1 MTLNERRI
9 GDITVLD
16 LKGRLV
22 LEDGDAVLRTRVNE
36 LVEQGRTKVVLNLK
50 DVIYIDS
57 CGVGVLIA
65 KLVSMRNKGG
75 DLRLLNLT
83 DRSRRL
89 LEISQLLNVF
99 AIYQN
104 EPEAIGSFTDQ
115 TSA

>member
-22 LEDGDAVLRTRVNE
+22 LEDGDAVLRSRVNE
-36 LVEQGRTKVVLNLK
+36 LVEQGRNKVLLNLK
-50 DVIYIDS
+50 DVTYIDS

-83 DRSRRL
+83 DRSHRL
-89 LEISQLLNVF
+89 MEISQLLNVF
-99 AIYQN
+99 AIFES
-104 EPEAIGSFTDQ
+104 EPDAVSSFMDQ
-115 TSA
+115 TRA

>member
-9 GDITVLD
+9 GNVTVLD

-22 LEDGDAVLRTRVNE
+22 LEDGDAVLRARVNE
-36 LVEQGRTKVVLNLK
+36 LIEQDRTQIVLNLK
-50 DVIYIDS
+50 DITYIDS

-83 DRSRRL
+83 ERSRRL
-89 LEISQLLNVF
+89 MEISQLLNVF
-99 AIYQN
+99 AIYES
-104 EPEAIGSFTDQ
+104 EPEAVSSFMDQ
-115 TSA
+115 TRA

>member
-9 GDITVLD
+9 GDVTVLD

-83 DRSRRL
+83 ERSHRL

-99 AIYQN
+99 AIYKD
-104 EPEAIGSFTDQ
+104 EPEAVHSFMDQ

>member
-9 GDITVLD
+9 GNVTVLD

-22 LEDGDAVLRTRVNE
+22 LEDGDAVLRARVNE
-36 LVEQGRTKVVLNLK
+36 LIEQDRTQIVLNLK
-50 DVIYIDS
+50 DITYIDS

-65 KLVSMRNKGG
+65 KLVSIRNKGG

-83 DRSRRL
+83 ERSRRL
-89 LEISQLLNVF
+89 MEISQLLNVF
-99 AIYQN
+99 AIFDS
-104 EPEAIGSFTDQ
+104 ESEALSSFMDQ

>member
-9 GDITVLD
+9 GDITLLD

-22 LEDGDAVLRTRVNE
+22 LEDGDALLRTRINE
-36 LVEQGRTKVVLNLK
+36 LIEQGRLRLVLNLK
-50 DVIYIDS
+50 EVTYVDS

-83 DRSRRL
+83 ERSRRL
-89 LEISQLLNVF
+89 MEISQLLNVF
-99 AIYQN
+99 AIFDA
-104 EPEAIGSFTDQ
+104 ESDAVASFVDQ
-115 TSA
+115 TGA

>member
-9 GDITVLD
+9 GDVTVLD

-22 LEDGDAVLRTRVNE
+22 LEDGDAALRARVNE
-36 LVEQGRTKVVLNLK
+36 LIEQDRTQIVLNLK
-50 DVIYIDS
+50 DITYIDS

-65 KLVSMRNKGG
+65 KLVSIRNKGG

-83 DRSRRL
+83 ERSRRL
-89 LEISQLLNVF
+89 MEISQLLNVF
-99 AIYQN
+99 AIFDS
-104 EPEAIGSFTDQ
+104 ESEALSSFMDQ

>member
-9 GDITVLD
+9 GDVTLLD

-36 LVEQGRTKVVLNLK
+36 LIEQDRTQVVLNLK
-50 DVIYIDS
+50 DITYIDS

-83 DRSRRL
+83 ERSRRL
-89 LEISQLLNVF
+89 MEISQLLNVF
-99 AIYQN
+99 AIF
-104 EPEAIGSFTDQ
+104 ESEAEAISSFMDQ
-115 TSA
+115 TGA

>member
-9 GDITVLD
+9 GEITVLD

-22 LEDGDAVLRTRVNE
+22 LEDGDAVLRSRVNE
-36 LVEQGRTKVVLNLK
+36 LVEQGRNKVLLNLK
-50 DVIYIDS
+50 DVTYIDS

-83 DRSRRL
+83 ERSRRL

-99 AIYQN
+99 AIYRD
-104 EPEAIGSFTDQ
+104 EAEAIGSFMDQ

>member
-9 GDITVLD
+9 GDVTVLD
-16 LKGRLV
+16 MKGRLV

-36 LVEQGRTKVVLNLK
+36 LLEQGRSKVVLNLK
-50 DVIYIDS
+50 DVTYIDS

-75 DLRLLNLT
+75 DLRLINLT
-83 DRSRRL
+83 ERSRRL

-99 AIYQN
+99 AIYQD
-104 EPEAIGSFTDQ
+104 EPQAIDSFMDQ

>member
-9 GDITVLD
+9 GNVTVLD

-22 LEDGDAVLRTRVNE
+22 LEDGDAVLRARVNE
-36 LVEQGRTKVVLNLK
+36 LIEQDRTQIVLNLK
-50 DVIYIDS
+50 DITYIDS

-83 DRSRRL
+83 ERSRRL
-89 LEISQLLNVF
+89 MEISQLLNVF
-99 AIYQN
+99 AIFES
-104 EPEAIGSFTDQ
+104 EPEAISSFMDQ
-115 TSA
+115 TRA

>member
-22 LEDGDAVLRTRVNE
+22 LEDGDAVLRARINE
-36 LVEQGRTKVVLNLK
+36 LLEHGRSKVVLNLK
-50 DVIYIDS
+50 DVTYIDS

-83 DRSRRL
+83 ERSRRL

-104 EPEAIGSFTDQ
+104 EPEAIGSFMDQ